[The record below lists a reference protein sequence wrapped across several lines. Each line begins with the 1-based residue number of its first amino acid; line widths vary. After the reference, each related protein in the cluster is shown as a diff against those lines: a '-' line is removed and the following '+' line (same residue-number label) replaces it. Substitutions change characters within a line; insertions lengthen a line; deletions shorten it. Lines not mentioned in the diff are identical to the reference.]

1 MRRELNQM
9 SVPTDFDETP
19 FPPRCL
25 GLHDRTSAAICAYS
39 PVITHRATSGGKLEL
54 DLGTAGTQTD
64 IDLRPDYTLNWLPA
78 PGQSAVIKVRLRYL
92 YKGEEYGN
100 WSEWHTWDPHRGLD
114 ARRHI
119 DRNAKTV
126 HSQTQK
132 DFRHRKHHETPAHFL
147 PPLPWVSHAQ
157 LSIPAAVAVDLAGKP
172 QRQRRNLHL
181 HNGAK
186 PLQFGSLK
194 SRLVVCDFSKQQY
207 QRQYIHWDSSS
218 SGRFASE
225 FFHF

>member
-1 MRRELNQM
+1 MRRELNQIC
-9 SVPTDFDETP
+9 VPRDFDENLS
-19 FPPRCL
+19 PPRCL
-25 GLHDRTSAAICAYS
+25 GLHDRTGAATCAYS

-147 PPLPWVSHAQ
+147 PPPLGFPRSV
-157 LSIPAAVAVDLAGKP
+157 VDPCCCCCRSCWEASTPKEEP
-172 QRQRRNLHL
+172 TPSQRRK
-181 HNGAK
+181 A
-186 PLQFGSLK
+186 PSIRE
-194 SRLVVCDFSKQQY
+194 S
-207 QRQYIHWDSSS
+207 
-218 SGRFASE
+218 
-225 FFHF
+225 